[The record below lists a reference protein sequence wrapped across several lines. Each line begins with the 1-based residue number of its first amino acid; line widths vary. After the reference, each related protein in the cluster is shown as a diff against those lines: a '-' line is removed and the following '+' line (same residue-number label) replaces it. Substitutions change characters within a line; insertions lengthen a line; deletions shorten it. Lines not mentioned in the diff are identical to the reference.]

1 MTIAEASKQFNISP
15 DTLRYYERIG
25 LIPPIKRNE
34 SGIRDYTEED
44 CRWIE
49 FIKCMRNAGL
59 PIEVLI
65 EYVTLFQQGAETI
78 EARKELLIEQ
88 REQLIKKAEDIKKTI
103 ERLNY
108 KIERYEQVVTKE
120 NELRRTDD

>member
-1 MTIAEASKQFNISP
+1 MTIAEASKKYDLSA

-25 LIPPIKRNE
+25 LLPKVNRNK

-59 PIEVLI
+59 PIEALI
-65 EYVTLFQQGAETI
+65 EYVSLYQEGDSTLDS
-78 EARKELLIEQ
+78 RKELLIEQ
-88 REQLIKKAEDIKKTI
+88 RDLLEARVEEMTTTL
-103 ERLNY
+103 ERLNK
-108 KIERYEQVVTKE
+108 KIERYQQIVVPDKKE
-120 NELRRTDD
+120 L